1 MTYDRPHE
9 TPTQPQPPSSDLNL
23 VNLNGNRNDNSNRNS
38 NDNRNNN
45 ANDNRNYNGNNNRND
60 NANHNNNRNDNTNNN
75 SANSRSNSDANASSN
90 SRSDSRSNSD
100 ARATG
105 GNSASDA
112 RATGGNAAG
121 GSAAINDHSVNK
133 TTVYGGSAY
142 APDVRGGGFCSEG
155 GSAGVYVLGIG
166 VSGGKTTINETC
178 MKKEDFQRTMVNVC
192 TAADNKSSQALNG
205 WSLQLQAGRELNT
218 NAMAQSVAMSA
229 KRMAD
234 AKAKTALE
242 LDSVCGT
249 MAATADGTMEA
260 LKRAGLDKPVIIVED
275 GRNPQEQKQID
286 EALLKKV
293 DELDK
298 RVSKVES
305 TPTAVIQQNQIT
317 FIEMEAPKPAPRPVH
332 RPTPKPESKP
342 EPKPQ
347 PKADDCVDET
357 KKKK

>member
-60 NANHNNNRNDNTNNN
+60 NANNNNNRNDNTNNN

-121 GSAAINDHSVNK
+121 GSAAINDNSVNK
-133 TTVYGGSAY
+133 TTVYGGSAF

-317 FIEMEAPKPAPRPVH
+317 FIEMEAPKPAPKPVH
-332 RPTPKPESKP
+332 RPNPNPT
-342 EPKPQ
+342 PKPQ
-347 PKADDCVDET
+347 PKAEDCVDET